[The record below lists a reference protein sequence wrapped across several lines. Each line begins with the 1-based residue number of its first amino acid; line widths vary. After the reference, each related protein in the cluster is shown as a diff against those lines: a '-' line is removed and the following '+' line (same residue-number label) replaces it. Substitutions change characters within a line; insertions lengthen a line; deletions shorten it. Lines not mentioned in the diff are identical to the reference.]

1 MSSWGSAQAQTSPG
15 TPKDGHLCPSLP
27 KRIVR
32 VASHE
37 PGRRP
42 GAVALPLQGS
52 KGPEGADR
60 TSQRGNPFI
69 FPRQMETN
77 HFLFISWRIVQGW
90 VGAAG
95 GGVLRL
101 TLGPL
106 DLIVPPSGLGN

>member
-42 GAVALPLQGS
+42 GAVALQVERDS
-52 KGPEGADR
+52 FKGPVTAMLCDAVPLTVLCAHCFKVSFQEC
-60 TSQRGNPFI
+60 FMLI
-69 FPRQMETN
+69 FR
-77 HFLFISWRIVQGW
+77 
-90 VGAAG
+90 
-95 GGVLRL
+95 
-101 TLGPL
+101 
-106 DLIVPPSGLGN
+106 